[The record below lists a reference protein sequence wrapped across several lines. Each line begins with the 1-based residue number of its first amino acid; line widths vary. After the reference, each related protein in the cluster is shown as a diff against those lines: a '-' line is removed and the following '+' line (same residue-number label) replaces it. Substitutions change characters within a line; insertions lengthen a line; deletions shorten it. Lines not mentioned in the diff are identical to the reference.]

1 MVFLLSH
8 CCVLFLYSA
17 GPSGEGT
24 RQEALGEGTSPQ
36 SVESSSH
43 GDHCALPQPSLRQL
57 VIDLERIP
65 EGNDKV
71 KFHEA
76 FKSLLENHPVTL
88 SGQIPKVRL
97 RRDTSEA
104 NQRTLYTHWAKEQL
118 EMRVKHTRGK
128 LHLTSHI
135 QHYFQE
141 KLIA

>member
-1 MVFLLSH
+1 M
-8 CCVLFLYSA
+8 
-17 GPSGEGT
+17 
-24 RQEALGEGTSPQ
+24 
-36 SVESSSH
+36 ESSSH

-65 EGNDKV
+65 EGNYKV

-118 EMRVKHTRGK
+118 EMRVKHTHGK
-128 LHLTSHI
+128 YLTSHI